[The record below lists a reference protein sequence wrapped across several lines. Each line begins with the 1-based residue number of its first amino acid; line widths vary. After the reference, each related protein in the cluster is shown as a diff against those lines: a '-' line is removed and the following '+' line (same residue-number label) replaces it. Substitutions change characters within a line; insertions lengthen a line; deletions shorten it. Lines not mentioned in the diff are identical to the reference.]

1 MKKLVAIVSIN
12 LVIVLLYT
20 SVFYSVFYSPIVS
33 FAVTVIHAFLNLAIA
48 MIFLT
53 QDKKEYYIPFFI
65 SIGVVL
71 IVGLTACGTVLS

>member
-20 SVFYSVFYSPIVS
+20 SVYYSVFYNPIAS
-33 FAVTVIHAFLNLAIA
+33 FGVTVIHAFLNLVIA